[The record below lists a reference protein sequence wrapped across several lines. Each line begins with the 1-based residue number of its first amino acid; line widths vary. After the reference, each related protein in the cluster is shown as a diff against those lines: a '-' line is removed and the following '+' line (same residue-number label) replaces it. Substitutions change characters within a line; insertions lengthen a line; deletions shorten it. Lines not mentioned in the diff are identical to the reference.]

1 MVFVLWTFSMVFFC
15 VGSTGGMTTG
25 DCFGYLAGC
34 VSNLS
39 PARFA
44 GELYS
49 AIYDGFYPHVLMVA
63 GYYAFVVLALA
74 LAFRLDWYRNFSCK
88 NRPSEQALAAMP
100 RQRLICYLLIFGIL
114 IGLILESGGFGG
126 GANFGAYAGF

>member
-1 MVFVLWTFSMVFFC
+1 
-15 VGSTGGMTTG
+15 MTTG

-74 LAFRLDWYRNFSCK
+74 LAFRLTGTATSPAKTAPLRAGAG
-88 NRPSEQALAAMP
+88 RHAP
-100 RQRLICYLLIFGIL
+100 QRLICYLLIFGIL